1 MSVVAASSHARRA
14 EVGGLRITDV
24 AYRAGFDTSRH
35 VHEHDCVT
43 LALRGQVA
51 KELNTSERTL
61 AGGAV
66 AVTPAEM
73 PHVDRF
79 GPDGGRVLVIELL
92 ERPEALSGGTPRTEA
107 LRLPWL
113 GRRLAAELAATDA
126 AAPLAL
132 HAAALEL
139 LAIVGRAPTGPEPR
153 AWLDD
158 VVEYLHAHRFERVTL
173 AELATV
179 AGVHRTHLVRA
190 FRARFGV
197 SIGTYVRRD
206 RVRWAA
212 DALRVSDAPI
222 AEIAL
227 QAGFAD
233 QSHFTRVFA
242 REMGLPPGRYRRSD

>member
-1 MSVVAASSHARRA
+1 MATRLRFTAPNLCSARLRVLYACRPLDERTVSVVAASSHARRA

-92 ERPEALSGGTPRTEA
+92 ERPEALSGDTPRTEA

-113 GRRLAAELAATDA
+113 GAGSPPSSRRRTRPRRSRCTPPRSSCSRSSAARRRDPSREPGWTTSSSTCT
-126 AAPLAL
+126 
-132 HAAALEL
+132 
-139 LAIVGRAPTGPEPR
+139 PTGSS
-153 AWLDD
+153 A
-158 VVEYLHAHRFERVTL
+158 
-173 AELATV
+173 
-179 AGVHRTHLVRA
+179 
-190 FRARFGV
+190 
-197 SIGTYVRRD
+197 
-206 RVRWAA
+206 
-212 DALRVSDAPI
+212 
-222 AEIAL
+222 
-227 QAGFAD
+227 
-233 QSHFTRVFA
+233 
-242 REMGLPPGRYRRSD
+242 